1 MSTAVANEER
11 LGYERRMRPRWAL
24 VAALAAILLI
34 ATTII
39 HAVGPQPKV
48 NEATVQLIVESKRT
62 GLDLFGAALTAL
74 DSLAIAAT
82 LVFLLDAVRARNPN
96 VPRFVRP
103 VAVAGGV
110 LTAVATLVD
119 AILIAQKAHQFVTS
133 GDQSYAQAHN
143 LLGSGIIVIL
153 QLIGFLGAFVLALAV
168 LLSALQAM
176 RVGLLTRF
184 TGYLGMIS
192 GAVVIVPTLIV
203 AEAYWL
209 LALAV
214 LFAGRWPAG
223 DPPAW
228 TSGEAVPWP
237 SAQDAREQRIRASG
251 AKGGGRADRGG
262 GRPGRGQAAK
272 PAAKPTAK
280 PAPGGGGAVATAGA
294 PAPRTGPKRKRK
306 RRR

>member
-1 MSTAVANEER
+1 MSTAVANQER
-11 LGYERRMRPRWAL
+11 LGYERRMRPRWAI
-24 VAALAAILLI
+24 VAALAGILLV

-62 GLDLFGAALTAL
+62 GLDLLGAALTAL
-74 DSLAIAAT
+74 DALAIAAT
-82 LVFLLDAVRARNPN
+82 LIFLLDAVRARNPN
-96 VPRFVRP
+96 VPSFVRP
-103 VAVAGGV
+103 VAIAGGV

-133 GDQSYAQAHN
+133 GDQSYVQAHN
-143 LLGSGIIVIL
+143 LLGSIVIF
-153 QLIGFLGAFVLALAV
+153 QLIGLLGGFVLAVAV
-168 LLSALQAM
+168 LLSSLQAM

-209 LALAV
+209 LAVAV

-223 DPPAW
+223 EPPAW
-228 TSGEAVPWP
+228 TTGEAVPWP
-237 SAQDAREQRIRASG
+237 SAQEAREQRIRASG
-251 AKGGGRADRGG
+251 AKGGARAERGAGRS
-262 GRPGRGQAAK
+262 GRGQAAK

-294 PAPRTGPKRKRK
+294 PAPRTSPKRKRK